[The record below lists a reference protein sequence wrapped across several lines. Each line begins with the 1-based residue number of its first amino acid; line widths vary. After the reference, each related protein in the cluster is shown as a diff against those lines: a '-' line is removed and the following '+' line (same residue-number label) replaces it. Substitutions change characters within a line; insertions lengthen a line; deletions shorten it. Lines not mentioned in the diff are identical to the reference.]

1 MSAPVTWRLRGS
13 IEMWNWKRRLR
24 WSCRVAH
31 RQRRRGDATGIRPAA
46 VGLGGRLGLHTA
58 AAVRCL
64 ASDGEGCSTCGSA
77 PWSSRWRPFAS
88 RKDDDDETTIA
99 AALPRPA
106 ALVTARLLGT
116 GVGQRDG
123 AVGHAGARACS

>member
-1 MSAPVTWRLRGS
+1 MSAPMTWRLRGS

-31 RQRRRGDATGIRPAA
+31 RQRRRGDATGIRP
-46 VGLGGRLGLHTA
+46 

-116 GVGQRDG
+116 GVGERDG